1 MKITGSILIFSNTF
15 VGGLFKNIPMHKIK
29 KTFILIALPLLMAMM
44 FYGCDVVQQ
53 AQKMVNLTQ
62 CQFKIQSVDNIRLA
76 GINVQ
81 NIKSKNELGLMDVQ
95 RLMTAVATGSFPL
108 TFTLNMGAKNPNT
121 SPAGM
126 NAMEW
131 ILFIDNIQMVS
142 GRVSQAVTI
151 PANQGYAVI
160 PLSINLDLKKI
171 LKGKTADAI
180 LNFGLNLAGSGNKP
194 TRFMMK
200 IKPTIMIGQYPL
212 TYPDYISVGTEF
224 TSH

>member
-1 MKITGSILIFSNTF
+1 
-15 VGGLFKNIPMHKIK
+15 
-29 KTFILIALPLLMAMM
+29 M

-151 PANQGYAVI
+151 PANQGSAVI

>member
-1 MKITGSILIFSNTF
+1 MKITGGILIFSNTF

-151 PANQGYAVI
+151 PANQGSAVI

>member
-1 MKITGSILIFSNTF
+1 MKITGGILIFSNTF

-95 RLMTAVATGSFPL
+95 RLMTAIATNSFPL

-151 PANQGYAVI
+151 PANQGSAVI

>member
-1 MKITGSILIFSNTF
+1 MKITGSIFIFSHTF
-15 VGGLFKNIPMHKIK
+15 VDGLFKNIPMHKIK
-29 KTFILIALPLLMAMM
+29 RNVILIALPLLMAMI
-44 FYGCDVVQQ
+44 FYGCDVVKQ

-95 RLMTAVATGSFPL
+95 RLMTAIATNSFPL
-108 TFTLNMGAKNPNT
+108 TFTLNVGARNPNT
-121 SPAGM
+121 SAAGM
-126 NAMEW
+126 SAMEW

-151 PANQGYAVI
+151 PANQGSAII
-160 PLSINLDLKKI
+160 PLNINLDLKKI

-200 IKPTIMIGQYPL
+200 IKPTLMIGQYPL